1 MKKTF
6 ATLIAFVIMLIAGIF
21 FFGKFSPPVSTDR
34 YKKIKILNEDRV
46 VFKMDVKPAWTFPT
60 HLSSAPTGIERW
72 RKVIL
77 LSQTDYMKFLNN
89 TECAA
94 LYGRTDITP
103 EQIENQR
110 TYVMDRFKDDSNSLS
125 LSRIYVVLDTEGRT
139 CRMIVPIHGPQGDY
153 FASFE
158 WIRGDWYLVPGATE
172 IDWETANAKEIIR
185 AIESAPLDAVNEKDF
200 DSLMRR
206 LSPTYLDQ

>member
-60 HLSSAPTGIERW
+60 HLSTAPTGIERW

-77 LSQTDYMKFLNN
+77 LSQTDYMKFLKN

-110 TYVMDRFKDDSNSLS
+110 AYVMDRFKENANNLS

-158 WIRGDWYLVPGATE
+158 WIRGDWYLVPGSTE

-200 DSLMRR
+200 ESLTRR
-206 LSPTYLDQ
+206 LCPTYLDQ